1 MYIHM
6 HGHIPTHHL
15 FFIHLSISG
24 HLGYFYLLA
33 IVNNVCWDFF
43 FISFGFIPRLPDHPV
58 VLFFFPLDVAYGILV
73 PNQGLNPWPLEW
85 KHSLNLCS
93 TREVPI
99 IYIFEEPPYYFQ
111 SDHTISML
119 FCLFVFLTLLK
130 YTQKNAQNTSGLSCS
145 RYFGQELELPHFHQP
160 SSFPFPSHSF
170 LFPLHKS
177 FNT

>member
-1 MYIHM
+1 MRWLLEFSVLVPKFEMSITLEDATEIQSCAVM
-6 HGHIPTHHL
+6 IEPAPLTMGIILWPL
-15 FFIHLSISG
+15 FYEDHSM
-24 HLGYFYLLA
+24 
-33 IVNNVCWDFF
+33 
-43 FISFGFIPRLPDHPV
+43 SFVMQPLPGC
-58 VLFFFPLDVAYGILV
+58 GILV